1 MDPDVPREVPFVHLV
16 QQGYEFKGVISY
28 PGCGLVFPELVK
40 SGFISHVAGQVYAEK
55 FCKYSRKAGR

>member
-28 PGCGLVFPELVK
+28 PDRPEEICSVFLSPGWQDRSPDL
-40 SGFISHVAGQVYAEK
+40 
-55 FCKYSRKAGR
+55 